1 MWTPGDILAAP
12 IPAEIDEKKFQLT
25 DDGDVILTEPDNI
38 QFKHKPLDILSER
51 VVALPPEEDMELVRI
66 KNLILKRKQ
75 PNNTFANIKKI
86 KNETDVTVRDV
97 VPIKEEEE
105 DSKLAIVKHPIQ
117 RKMEKKLNKT
127 KK

>member
-66 KNLILKRKQ
+66 KNLILKASNSAK
-75 PNNTFANIKKI
+75 NGKKI
-86 KNETDVTVRDV
+86 KQDKKIASIETSKEKARD
-97 VPIKEEEE
+97 
-105 DSKLAIVKHPIQ
+105 
-117 RKMEKKLNKT
+117 
-127 KK
+127 